1 MKAMNKFSR
10 KRMFLTLLICGMLC
24 GSLMMPAT
32 QLSFAEQSEK
42 ENKLDKEAA
51 AAVSKGHYGQKLLSI
66 TLKETDLR
74 EVLNILAFKGGIN
87 IIAGDDVDSKVN
99 VQLKDV
105 PWEQALD
112 VILKTYNYT
121 YKREDNLIRVMS
133 LARALDEESKLPLET
148 RIVPLNFARVDDLK
162 ESLSKILS
170 KRGTIEVDGRT
181 NSLIITD
188 VPETVQK
195 VEIAAME
202 LDTKTPQVLIE
213 AMMVDVKTTNNDEWG
228 TIITQLTNLKSKDN
242 ATVLTTDMPGSQT
255 NNISFSAV
263 TDNFDISGI
272 IDAWVKDNKAVILAS
287 PKVLTLDN
295 QEAKIEII
303 EKIPYIET
311 VDTGGG
317 ATQNIKF
324 EEAGTKLSVTPHIT
338 SGKFISMN
346 VKPEQA
352 FSSGTFGGRLIIDER
367 KAETNLLVRDG
378 QTIVIGGLRQLN
390 DTFTYEK
397 VPLLGD
403 IPYLG
408 MFFSK
413 KVKQK
418 VETELVLFVTP
429 HIVVHSMLSDREL
442 ELYEQYEE
450 LEKGKVVHIDERTE
464 MESLKDFTETVKQRL
479 KAKKIA
485 EDEVMLR
492 ERESEAAV
500 SIKKTGKSAR
510 KKRKTLMGNK
520 SKEEEAEMDSLAI
533 EAKRFRDSLK
543 KMRTE

>member
-1 MKAMNKFSR
+1 MKAIIKFSR
-10 KRMFLTLLICGMLC
+10 KRITLMFFMCAMLVGGLIMSWAQI
-24 GSLMMPAT
+24 SLAGEAVKDADIN
-32 QLSFAEQSEK
+32 AEAS
-42 ENKLDKEAA
+42 D
-51 AAVSKGHYGQKLLSI
+51 AVAQGNHGQKLLSI
-66 TLKETDLR
+66 TLKDIDLR
-74 EVLNILAFKGGIN
+74 EVLNILAFKGGVN
-87 IIAGDDVDSKVN
+87 IIAGEDVDSKVN

-105 PWEQALD
+105 YWEQALD

-133 LARALDEESKLPLET
+133 LARSLEEESKLPLET
-148 RIVPLNFARVDDLK
+148 RIVPLNFAKVAELK

-170 KRGTIEVDGRT
+170 KRGTIEIDGRT

-213 AMMVDVKTTNNDEWG
+213 AMMVDVKITNNEEWG
-228 TIITQLTNLKSKDN
+228 TIITKLTNLKSQNN
-242 ATVLTTDMPGSQT
+242 ANTLTTNMPGTQT
-255 NNISFSAV
+255 NNLSFTAV
-263 TDNFDISGI
+263 TDNFDISAI
-272 IDAWVKDNKAVILAS
+272 IDLWVTQNKAVILAS

-303 EKIPYIET
+303 EKIPYVET

-324 EEAGTKLSVTPHIT
+324 EEAGVKLSVTPHIT

-352 FSSGTFGGRLIIDER
+352 FSSGSFGGRLIIDER

-378 QTIVIGGLRQLN
+378 QTIVIGGLRQSS
-390 DTFTYEK
+390 DTYTYEK
-397 VPLLGD
+397 VPVLGD

-408 MFFSK
+408 MLFKK
-413 KVKQK
+413 KVMIK

-429 HIVVHSMLSDREL
+429 HIIVQSMLSDREL
-442 ELYEQYEE
+442 ELYEKLDRSNMIES
-450 LEKGKVVHIDERTE
+450 DDRTE
-464 MESLKDFTETVKQRL
+464 RQRLSDFTKTVKQKF

-485 EDEVMLR
+485 KEEVAIR
-492 ERESEAAV
+492 ERKLDQPLV
-500 SIKKTGKSAR
+500 I
-510 KKRKTLMGNK
+510 RKTDLVDKKKNK
-520 SKEEEAEMDSLAI
+520 TLIDVKPKDQSTEIDTLAI
-533 EAKRFRDSLK
+533 EARKFRDSLK
-543 KMRTE
+543 MMKTK

>member
-1 MKAMNKFSR
+1 MKLMHRFSR
-10 KRMFLTLLICGMLC
+10 KRMFLMLFICAMISIGFI
-24 GSLMMPAT
+24 MPST
-32 QLSFAEQSEK
+32 QLSFAVEAEK
-42 ENKLDKEAA
+42 DKNLDEEAAEAA
-51 AAVSKGHYGQKLLSI
+51 ASENYGKKLLSI

-74 EVLNILAFKGGIN
+74 EVLNILAFKGGVN

-121 YKREDNLIRVMS
+121 YKREDKLIRVMS
-133 LARALDEESKLPLET
+133 LARALEEESKLPLET
-148 RIVPLNFARVDDLK
+148 RIVPLNFAKVDDLK
-162 ESLSKILS
+162 GSLGKILS
-170 KRGTIEVDGRT
+170 KRGTIEVDNRT

-213 AMMVDVKTTNNDEWG
+213 AMMVDVKITNNEEWG
-228 TIITQLTNLKSKDN
+228 TIISQLTNPKSHN
-242 ATVLTTDMPGSQT
+242 NSNMLTTSMAGSQT
-255 NNISFSAV
+255 NNLSFTAMS
-263 TDNFDISGI
+263 DNFNIAAI
-272 IDAWVKDNKAVILAS
+272 IDIWVTQNKAVILAS

-295 QEAKIEII
+295 QEATIEII

-324 EEAGTKLSVTPHIT
+324 EEAGVKLSVTPHIT
-338 SGKFISMN
+338 SGRFISMN
-346 VKPEQA
+346 VKPSQA
-352 FSSGTFGGRLIIDER
+352 FSSGTFQDRLIIDER

-378 QTIVIGGLRQLN
+378 QTIVIGGLRQTSE
-390 DTFTYEK
+390 TFTYEK
-397 VPLLGD
+397 VPVLGD

-408 MFFSK
+408 MLFKK
-413 KVKQK
+413 KVKKK

-429 HIVVHSMLSDREL
+429 HIIVQSMLSDREL
-442 ELYEQYEE
+442 ELYEQ
-450 LEKGKVVHIDERTE
+450 LDKSSAAITDDRTE
-464 MESLKDFTETVKQRL
+464 MQRLKDFTKAVNQKF

-485 EDEVMLR
+485 EEEVLI
-492 ERESEAAV
+492 RESE
-500 SIKKTGKSAR
+500 SKQTKFSNKKAILGQ
-510 KKRKTLMGNK
+510 KKRKSLLGGKK
-520 SKEEEAEMDSLAI
+520 SGDSVEMDTLEI
-533 EAKRFRDSLK
+533 EAIKFRESLRDMK
-543 KMRTE
+543 TN